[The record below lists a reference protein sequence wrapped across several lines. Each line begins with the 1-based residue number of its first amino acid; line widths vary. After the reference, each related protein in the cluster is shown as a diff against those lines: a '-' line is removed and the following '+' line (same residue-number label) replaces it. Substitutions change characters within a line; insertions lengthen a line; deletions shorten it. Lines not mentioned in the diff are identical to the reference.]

1 MFNVGEI
8 GVDSYDFCVILGI
21 LLDNA
26 IEAAKESDEKIVN
39 VKFQRNKKN
48 NKVVIVE
55 NSYKDKD
62 IDITKIFEKGYS
74 TKPES
79 PDHGLGL
86 WNVKRILSHTS
97 ELELFTSRGKMF
109 KQEIEMYDV

>member
-1 MFNVGEI
+1 M
-8 GVDSYDFCVILGI
+8 
-21 LLDNA
+21 
-26 IEAAKESDEKIVN
+26 
-39 VKFQRNKKN
+39 
-48 NKVVIVE
+48 
-55 NSYKDKD
+55 
-62 IDITKIFEKGYS
+62 YS